1 MERRRVGGWDAADPT
16 GLMATVKR
24 NPFNKQTTNSLL
36 KETSDTCTED
46 ANEFISG
53 AAHQNSSDAWTCHKK
68 NPTLRSRARKK
79 CVKYQPKAPID

>member
-1 MERRRVGGWDAADPT
+1 MERRRVLGWDAADPT

-46 ANEFISG
+46 ANEFISA

-68 NPTLRSRARKK
+68 ILRIRARKK
-79 CVKYQPKAPID
+79 CVKYQPKAPTD